1 MRVKWLDR
9 FAVTIGACLLLGL
22 PCAAMAQT
30 ASEYYAQG
38 KTAASQGRDAEAIA
52 LFTRAIDKD
61 PSLVAAYRDRGEAKR
76 RTNDYPGAIEDLDR
90 YLRVETADAFAF
102 GRRCFLRLETG
113 DHTNALA
120 DCNRALFLDAE
131 KDTIYVLNNR
141 ARAHSWLGNK
151 EHALA
156 DYSLVILIDPTY
168 AIAYNNRG
176 VVRRDIG
183 DLAGATQDLEQAL
196 AINPEYALAKKNLEA
211 TRLRAGTSAPP
222 PLPDEPP
229 PAAEAPRPSP
239 AVQAIRPVA
248 EEIKGYAEWRAGD
261 ALIVDGQRVV
271 STATTRVTGSV
282 RTFAAIPLGHEVKV
296 KGVRQPG
303 GSVAATEI
311 NAKVNGLGLFETEL
325 QQATTDIE
333 REWLRAGAVTQDED
347 VEGKPI
353 KKEIGKIVTTGP
365 QVARVRGIVE
375 RVAPPYVDAGKVRVY
390 VVTSKDW
397 NAMAMANGAIWVF
410 QGLLED
416 MNDDEVAFIV
426 GHELAH
432 VTHEHSR
439 QANLKSLWAT
449 AVMLGGILAAEQID
463 NKAARVALEIAAV
476 IAPLAWVNRYN
487 RAQEDQADRVGLR
500 YVYEGG
506 FDPAPGANVWTRFQ
520 KKYGDTNRVLNFFVG
535 DHSTA
540 RQRSER
546 LRDQMALNYGPLAPP
561 RQPSPPARA
570 SGAAGLTRG
579 LVAPGGASV
588 KPAST
593 AILPGMPFESVRSA
607 LGAPVSETAAGGE
620 ARWVYDE
627 CTVVFT
633 NGRVSTVVFDRKH

>member
-22 PCAAMAQT
+22 PCAAIAQT
-30 ASEYYAQG
+30 AGEYYAQG
-38 KTAASQGRDAEAIA
+38 KAAAKQGRDAEAIA
-52 LFTRAIDKD
+52 LYTKAIEKD
-61 PSLVAAYRDRGEAKR
+61 AALVAAYRDRGEAKR
-76 RTNDYPGAIEDLDR
+76 RTSDSRGALKDFDQ
-90 YLRVETADAFAF
+90 YLRVETTDAFAF
-102 GRRCFLRLETG
+102 GRRCGVRVETG
-113 DHTNALA
+113 DAANALA
-120 DCNRALFLDAE
+120 DCNRALFLDATQ
-131 KDTIYVLNNR
+131 DTTYVLNNR
-141 ARAHSWLGNK
+141 GRGHSRLGEK
-151 EHALA
+151 AHALA
-156 DYSLVILIDPTY
+156 DYSLVILIDP
-168 AIAYNNRG
+168 ASAVAYNNRG
-176 VVRRDIG
+176 VVRRDMG
-183 DLAGATQDLEQAL
+183 DLAGAIQDLEKAL
-196 AINPEYALAKKNLEA
+196 AIDPEYALAKKNLEA
-211 TRLRAGTSAPP
+211 TKLRAGTSAPP
-222 PLPDEPP
+222 PLPDESQ
-229 PAAEAPRPSP
+229 PAAQAPRPAP
-239 AVQAIRPVA
+239 AGQAIRPVA
-248 EEIKGYAEWRAGD
+248 EDFKGYAEWRAGD

-271 STATTRVTGSV
+271 ATATTRVTGSV

-296 KGVRQPG
+296 KGVRQPD

-311 NAKVNGLGLFETEL
+311 NAKPNGLGLFETEL
-325 QQATTDIE
+325 EKATNDIE

-347 VEGKPI
+347 VEGKQT
-353 KKEIGKIVTTGP
+353 KKEIGKILTTGP
-365 QVARVRGIVE
+365 QVARVRAIVG

-410 QGLLED
+410 QGLIEE
-416 MNDDEVAFIV
+416 MTDDEVAFIV

-449 AVMLGGILAAEQID
+449 AVMLAGVLAAEQVD

-546 LRDQMALNYGPLAPP
+546 LRDQMALNYGSLAPP
-561 RQPSPPARA
+561 RQPSPAVRA
-570 SGAAGLTRG
+570 SGAAGLARG
-579 LVAPGGASV
+579 LAASGGSSV

-593 AILPGMPFESVRSA
+593 TILPGMPFESVRSA

-620 ARWVYDE
+620 VRWVYDE

-633 NGRVSTVVFDRKH
+633 NGRVSSVAFDRRP